1 MLFFLSWLLLSP
13 LRRSCFP
20 LFACP
25 RHGAWTCTQPKHVC
39 RESPRGSQKTGV
51 VDRVSIGSAGSI
63 VAIDVESGEI
73 LAAKNLEFAGKQVKG
88 GDSTPRW
95 LRDPF

>member
-1 MLFFLSWLLLSP
+1 LLAQDTGLGLAHS
-13 LRRSCFP
+13 RNTS
-20 LFACP
+20 A
-25 RHGAWTCTQPKHVC
+25 
-39 RESPRGSQKTGV
+39 GSRLGGHFKTGV

-95 LRDPF
+95 LRNPF